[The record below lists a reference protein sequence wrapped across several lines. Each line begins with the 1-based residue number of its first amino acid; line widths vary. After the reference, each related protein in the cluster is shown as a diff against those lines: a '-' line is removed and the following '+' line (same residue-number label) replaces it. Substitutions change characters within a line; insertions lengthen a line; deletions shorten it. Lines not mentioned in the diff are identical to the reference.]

1 MTLLEC
7 QEMSSSKPDKEI
19 HLQVSEVDLAASPG
33 SRAFKTSLDK
43 VEEVQG
49 NKASETYSKNLRNS
63 LVVHNKE
70 VEAREDKALEEDSK
84 VEISCYK
91 LRLILWMPLM
101 VARRVYRL
109 VGLTFAQPA
118 KVQEP
123 NQEPVKLNVVLVV
136 AQAFRQ

>member
-84 VEISCYK
+84 VGDRTRQKHNNQQEREV
-91 LRLILWMPLM
+91 LQ
-101 VARRVYRL
+101 RVH
-109 VGLTFAQPA
+109 AQT
-118 KVQEP
+118 K
-123 NQEPVKLNVVLVV
+123 
-136 AQAFRQ
+136 R